1 MSSAQELRVG
11 REEGGGD
18 NDTEVTHPS
27 AASVSPLPGEQL
39 RWAAWLCAQLPDEP
53 SAPKAPLL
61 SHRDG
66 GTAGS
71 RGGVPHTPTPPRTPP
86 GLPQAEA
93 AGCKLTSND

>member
-71 RGGVPHTPTPPRTPP
+71 RGGVPPTPHPPQDSPRTPP
-86 GLPQAEA
+86 SRGCGLQTH
-93 AGCKLTSND
+93 LQ